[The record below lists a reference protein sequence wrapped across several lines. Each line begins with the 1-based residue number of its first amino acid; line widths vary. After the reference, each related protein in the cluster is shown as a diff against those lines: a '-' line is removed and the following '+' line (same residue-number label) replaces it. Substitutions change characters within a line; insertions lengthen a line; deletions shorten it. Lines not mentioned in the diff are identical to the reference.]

1 MNAIAFSALATQ
13 CSSSRLIIPRK
24 EGEIYLTA
32 IRYEFIKTCKQT
44 GARLGRVHTPHGSF
58 DTPAFM
64 PVGTLATVKTMS
76 PEDLK
81 EMGAGIILS
90 NTYHLWLRPG
100 NEIIKEA
107 GGLHKFMNWDRAIL
121 TDSGGFQ
128 VFSLSEFRKIE
139 EEGVHFRNHMSGE
152 KLFLSPEKAMEIQND
167 LGSDIMMAFDEC
179 PPFPATYE
187 YMQKS
192 VERTSR
198 WAERCLNA
206 HQRPNDQG
214 LFGIVQGGEFEE
226 LRKQSA
232 KDLVSLDFPGYAVG
246 GLSVGEPKDVMNRV
260 LEFTTPLLPTDKP
273 RYLMGVGS
281 PDSLIDGAIRG
292 IDMFDCVL
300 PTRIARNG
308 TLMTSTGRLVVKNAK
323 FAKDFGPLDPD
334 CDCYTCRNYSRAYI
348 RHLIKC
354 DETFGIR
361 LTSYHNLYFLLR
373 LMEKVRQAIREDRLG
388 DFREEFFERYGFNKP
403 NAKNF

>member
-1 MNAIAFSALATQ
+1 MSQ
-13 CSSSRLIIPRK
+13 
-24 EGEIYLTA
+24 A
-32 IRYEFIKTCKQT
+32 IRYELIKTDKQT
-44 GARLGRVHTPHGSF
+44 GARLGIVHTPHGSF
-58 DTPAFM
+58 ETPAFM
-64 PVGTLATVKTMS
+64 PVGTQASVKTMA
-76 PEDLK
+76 PEEVK

-100 NEIIKEA
+100 HEIIREA

-128 VFSLSEFRKIE
+128 VFSLSDIRRIE
-139 EEGVHFRNHMSGE
+139 EEGVHFRNHLNGD
-152 KLFLSPEKAMEIQND
+152 KLFLSPEKAMEIQNA

-179 PPFPATYE
+179 PPYPATFE
-187 YMQKS
+187 YMKKS

-198 WAERCLNA
+198 WAERCLEA
-206 HQRPNDQG
+206 HSRPQDQG

-232 KDLVSLDFPGYAVG
+232 KDLVSLDFPGYAIG
-246 GLSVGEPKDVMNRV
+246 GLSVGEPKDIMNRM
-260 LEFTTPLLPTDKP
+260 LEYTTPLLPTNKP

-281 PDSLIDGAIRG
+281 PDSLIDGAILG

-308 TLMTSTGRLVVKNAK
+308 TCMTSQGRLVIKNAK
-323 FAKDFGPLDPD
+323 FARDFGPLDPN
-334 CDCYTCRNYSRAYI
+334 CDCYTCKNYSRAYI
-348 RHLIKC
+348 RHLIKA

-361 LTSYHNLYFLLR
+361 LTSYHNLYFLQD
-373 LMEKVRQAIREDRLG
+373 LMCQVRQAIREDRLG
-388 DFREEFFERYGFNKP
+388 DFREEFFEQYGFNKP

>member
-1 MNAIAFSALATQ
+1 M
-13 CSSSRLIIPRK
+13 
-24 EGEIYLTA
+24 TA
-32 IRYEFIKTCKQT
+32 IRYELIKTCKQT

-58 DTPAFM
+58 ETPAFM
-64 PVGTLATVKTMS
+64 PVGTLATVKTMA

-100 NEIIKEA
+100 HEIIKEA

-139 EEGVHFRNHMSGE
+139 EEGVHFRNHLSGE
-152 KLFLSPEKAMEIQND
+152 KLFLSPEKSMEIQNA

-179 PPFPATYE
+179 PPYPATFE
-187 YMQKS
+187 YMKKS

-198 WAERCLNA
+198 WAERCLKA
-206 HQRPNDQG
+206 HQRPEDQG
-214 LFGIVQGGEFEE
+214 LFGIVQGGEYEE

-232 KDLVSLDFPGYAVG
+232 QDLVSLDFPGYAVG
-246 GLSVGEPKDVMNRV
+246 GLSVGEPKDIMNRM
-260 LEFTTPLLPTDKP
+260 LEYTTPLLPANKP

-281 PDSLIDGAIRG
+281 PDSLIDGSIRG

-308 TLMTSTGRLVVKNAK
+308 TLMTSQGRLVVKNAK
-323 FAKDFGPLDPD
+323 YARDFGPLDPE

-348 RHLIKC
+348 RHLIHC
-354 DETFGIR
+354 NETFGIR

-388 DFREEFFERYGFNKP
+388 DFREEFFEQYGFNKP